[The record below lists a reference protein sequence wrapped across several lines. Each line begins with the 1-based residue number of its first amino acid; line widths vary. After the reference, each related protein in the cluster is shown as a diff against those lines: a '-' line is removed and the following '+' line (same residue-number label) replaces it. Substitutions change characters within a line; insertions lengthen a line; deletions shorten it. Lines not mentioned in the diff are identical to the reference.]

1 MTTYKDPQLRDR
13 LAAEYVLGTLR
24 GRARARFESLQRYDP
39 ALRKLVAEWEARIT
53 PLATAASEITPPA
66 RVWAALS
73 RRIAGATRGQGA
85 GAGLAFWRGLAV
97 TSTAFVLVLAT
108 FIGMAPKPE
117 PPMAMLAVMNDD
129 QGHPAMVV
137 SWPPM
142 KGMRDPHIRIKV
154 VQAHPVMAPG
164 TSWEMWMLPGGQAA
178 PVSMGLI
185 SIDRDQVMK
194 LTPAL
199 AEKMGSAWGVAMS
212 IEPERGSPTGAP
224 TGPVIFKGQCV
235 KIL

>member
-1 MTTYKDPQLRDR
+1 MASYRNPQLRDK

-39 ALRKLVAEWEARIT
+39 ALRRTVAEWEARIT
-53 PLATAASEITPPA
+53 PLAAAASEIAPPA
-66 RVWAALS
+66 RVWKAVS
-73 RRIAGATRGQGA
+73 HRIAGAARGA
-85 GAGLAFWRGLAV
+85 GWWAGLAFWRGLAV
-97 TSTAFVLVLAT
+97 TGTTFALVLAAY
-108 FIGMAPKPE
+108 IGVAPRPE
-117 PPMAMLAVMNDD
+117 PPVAMVAVMNDD
-129 QGHPAMVV
+129 RGQPAMVV

-142 KGMRDPHIRIKV
+142 TAMRDPHLRIKV
-154 VQAHPVMAPG
+154 VQEHPTMASG
-164 TSWEMWMLPGGQAA
+164 TAWEMWMLPGGKAA

-194 LTPAL
+194 VAPAL
-199 AEKMGSAWGVAMS
+199 AGRMGDAWGIAMS
-212 IEPERGSPTGAP
+212 VEPAGGSPTGAP